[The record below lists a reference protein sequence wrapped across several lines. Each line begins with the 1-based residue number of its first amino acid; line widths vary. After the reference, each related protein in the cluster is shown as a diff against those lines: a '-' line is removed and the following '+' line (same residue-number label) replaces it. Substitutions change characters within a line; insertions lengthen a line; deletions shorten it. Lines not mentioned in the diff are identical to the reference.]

1 MEENRQTSQIEVMS
15 EDAIVVLKYNRS
27 FYQRLV
33 MVFNS
38 ILDGK
43 TAEEI
48 QEANRQITEKNITE
62 PWVANF
68 ETMLYIIQ
76 DAEQYVRKNGMTKMI
91 SLDEMEKSIKE
102 NPVPDLPKSDNQ

>member
-1 MEENRQTSQIEVMS
+1 MEQQKEPTMIEVMT
-15 EDAIVVLKYNRS
+15 EDAVVVFKYNRS

-43 TAEEI
+43 TPEDL

-68 ETMLYIIQ
+68 ETILYIIQ
-76 DAEQYVRKNGMTKMI
+76 DAEQYVRKNGMTQMMPV
-91 SLDEMEKSIKE
+91 DEMQSAISS
-102 NPVPDLPKSDNQ
+102 NPVPDIPKQEDQ